1 MANLA
6 FDSPVTLV
14 IKTPNQKIDD
24 LRIDCALEWS
34 VEQLKKHLSSVYPT
48 QPESQHQ
55 RIIYSGQLL
64 NDNLILKDVFREH
77 VDGKQH
83 TVHLVCP
90 MKSETQSTTD
100 SKGKNEPSAP
110 TTNANTSTEMP
121 STAPTTSQ
129 IASDGLRYRGANTPT
144 YPPFNMFHQQMANAA
159 YNLPAQGLGY
169 AVPPFVPPP
178 YWMQQMFAQ
187 QMAAGRIPQPNMYM
201 PANYGYPQMP
211 YPWFPQAGN
220 LPAPQVPLANP
231 PALHVPQTPP
241 PQQPAAQP
249 QAPQPQGNENAQGN
263 ANAGPLFNDED
274 DDEENPN
281 RDWLD
286 KIYTLCRVGILLS
299 IFWFYSSTTRFL
311 VLILTF
317 VLIYLYQSG
326 VFAIFRRGNNRQEI
340 PMPAPAPPPQPE
352 QQAEQRQGGNAPD
365 SPQGD
370 VTDNAPQN
378 TEENGLGNGDET
390 TATPALPTPPPGPSA
405 ATVAFNFVTSF
416 FTSLFPNTPAVQ
428 N

>member
-220 LPAPQVPLANP
+220 VPAPQVPLANP
-231 PALHVPQTPP
+231 PALH
-241 PQQPAAQP
+241 
-249 QAPQPQGNENAQGN
+249 GC
-263 ANAGPLFNDED
+263 LLSS
-274 DDEENPN
+274 EEVTIAKKFPCQLLHHPHSQSNRQN
-281 RDWLD
+281 RD
-286 KIYTLCRVGILLS
+286 R
-299 IFWFYSSTTRFL
+299 
-311 VLILTF
+311 
-317 VLIYLYQSG
+317 
-326 VFAIFRRGNNRQEI
+326 
-340 PMPAPAPPPQPE
+340 
-352 QQAEQRQGGNAPD
+352 APD

-378 TEENGLGNGDET
+378 AEENGLGNGDET